1 MPNGEESLPL
11 ATGQSNLGVSKPKG
25 GSAVIDGGGL
35 WEKHPANA
43 ASAATSSAIS
53 ISHGD
58 FLLHRPNSLPL
69 PTNFS

>member
-1 MPNGEESLPL
+1 VP
-11 ATGQSNLGVSKPKG
+11 KPKG
-25 GSAVIDGGGL
+25 GSVAYDAGDL
-35 WEKHPANA
+35 WEKHPDNA

-58 FLLHRPNSLPL
+58 FLLHRSNSLPL